1 MTFLR
6 SILPIA
12 TWAGVVAASIFQL
25 TIFDTDSTL
34 NGQAVN
40 AAGGAFYLGLSEP
53 SSYCPSGTTQCP
65 EVTTT
70 LFAGMDALWV
80 YRFFMSWPRFRIITD
95 KSCVQVEVPGG
106 QQVYVTSSGAIS
118 FTPAHSETLP
128 PDVAQ
133 GAFTNITVVSD
144 CAAPLAIFNWEN
156 SVTPATGSCSCPY
169 LLII

>member
-6 SILPIA
+6 PLLPIA
-12 TWAGVVAASIFQL
+12 TWASVVAASIFQI
-25 TIFDTDSTL
+25 TIFDTNSTL

-53 SSYCPSGTTQCP
+53 GSYCPSGTQCP

-70 LFAGMDALWV
+70 LFAGLDALWV
-80 YRFFMSWPRFRIITD
+80 YFSFISWPRFRIITD

-106 QQVYVTSSGAIS
+106 QQVYVTTSGEIS
-118 FTPAHSETLP
+118 FTQAHSASLP
-128 PDVAQ
+128 SDVAQ

-144 CAAPLAIFNWEN
+144 CAAPFAIFNWEN
-156 SVTPATGSCSCPY
+156 SVTPATGSSSCPY
-169 LLII
+169 SLII